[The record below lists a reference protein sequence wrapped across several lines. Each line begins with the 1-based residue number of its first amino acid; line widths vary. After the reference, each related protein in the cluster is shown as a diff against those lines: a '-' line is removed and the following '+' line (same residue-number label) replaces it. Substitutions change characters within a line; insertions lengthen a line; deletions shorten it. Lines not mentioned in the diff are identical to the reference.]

1 MLAAA
6 FSAIH
11 DRCSEKYDFPRLI
24 EKSTSFPGKK
34 GWSLRFISEG
44 SS

>member
-6 FSAIH
+6 FSPIH

-24 EKSTSFPGKK
+24 EMSTSFPGKK
-34 GWSLRFISEG
+34 GWPLRFIFEG
-44 SS
+44 S